1 MSTTKNYGLA
11 GVASDVQF
19 GKGGGR
25 LVFNTGAS
33 DWRFTSDGTTLVH
46 VQVLDPVDA
55 TDAATKSYVDS
66 VASGLDPKQSVRVA
80 TTANVTTYNASGGPA
95 GTGQFTSAPS
105 AVDGVTLVN
114 GDRILVKNQGDAKQN
129 GIYVATATTTTWNRA
144 SDMDGSPASEVSG
157 GNYVF
162 VEEGTQANS
171 GWVLQGT
178 GTLTLNTN
186 NLNWVLFSAS
196 SDILAGVGLV
206 KNGNALD
213 LAFSELTSASTI
225 STSNE
230 LIFDNAGTES
240 RITVANF
247 LADRDIP
254 NAITADGLITRTAA
268 DTYTSRS
275 IAVSVAA
282 AQIGLAVTNGSGAAG
297 NPTLGLDING
307 TTALTDAVATGDSLI
322 IYNAANNGQAVGN
335 YKVTVDQL
343 KTFMNAGTSSSSI
356 TDGNSTVSV
365 VDAGSGTVTINV
377 DAEDIVTVNASGM
390 TVTSPNT
397 LTLAGMTTGRM
408 VYTSTGG
415 LLVSDANNTYDG
427 SVWTLT
433 GAGNITGDLD
443 VDNININGNTISA
456 SNTNGSI
463 ILASNGTGQI
473 TLQDNG
479 GNEIFEFVRVASA
492 VNHLKFT
499 NAITGGRPTFDANV
513 TGADTNVDIGFLTKG
528 TGVLTV
534 TGTTN
539 YETNVTDDDDIPN
552 KKYVDDAI
560 VTGQAGHVDTI
571 SGAVNFASAT
581 TQSIG
586 TIPANATILSVT
598 LRTGTASDAATTV
611 TVGDATNGAASYM
624 AATENDPQQANT
636 TFVADTYVLNGGSN
650 VTANATVGTAGT
662 VGSGTVVITFRYA

>member
-66 VASGLDPKQSVRVA
+66 VASGLDPKASVRVA
-80 TTANVTTYNASGGPA
+80 TTVAVTTYNASGGPA

-105 AVDGVTLVN
+105 SVDGVTLVN

-144 SDMDGSPASEVSG
+144 SDMDGTPATEVSG

-162 VEEGTQANS
+162 VEEGSQANS
-171 GWVLQGT
+171 GWVLQGV
-178 GTLTLNTN
+178 GTLTLNTD
-186 NLNWVLFSAS
+186 NLNWVLFSSS

-213 LAFSELTSASTI
+213 LDFSELTSQSTI
-225 STSNE
+225 AGTNE
-230 LIFDNAGTES
+230 LIAQFSGTES
-240 RITVANF
+240 RITVTNF
-247 LADRDIP
+247 LNSLNIP
-254 NAITADGLITRTAA
+254 NAITANGLVTRTAD

-275 IAVSVAA
+275 LAADTAAAKVGIAVSNAD
-282 AQIGLAVTNGSGAAG
+282 GSGG
-297 NPTLGLDING
+297 NPTIGLEING
-307 TTALTDAVATGDSLI
+307 TTALTDAVATGDSLL

-356 TDGNSTVSV
+356 TAGDSTVSIA
-365 VDAGSGTVTINV
+365 DTGAGVVTINV
-377 DAEDIVTVNASGM
+377 DAEDIVSVTASGM

-397 LTLAGMTTGRM
+397 LTLAGMTAGRI

-415 LLVSDANNTYDG
+415 LLVSDANNVYDG

-443 VDNININGNTISA
+443 VDNINLNGNTISIT
-456 SNTNGSI
+456 NTNGNL
-463 ILASNGTGQI
+463 ILTQNGTGQI
-473 TLQDNG
+473 NLTDSG
-479 GNEIFEFVRVASA
+479 GLEMFEFKRVASA
-492 VNHLKFT
+492 VNHLSFT
-499 NAITGGRPTFDANV
+499 NAVTGSAPTFSANV

-539 YETNVTDDDDIPN
+539 YEQNVTDDDDIPN

-560 VTGQAGHVDTI
+560 VTGQSGTLDSI
-571 SGAVNFASAT
+571 SGSVNFTSAT

-598 LRTGTASDAATTV
+598 LRVGTASNTATTV
-611 TVGDATNGAASYM
+611 TIGDATNGAAAYM
-624 AATENDPQQANT
+624 AATENDPQQAST
-636 TFVADTYVLNGGSN
+636 TFVADTYVLNGGTS
-650 VTANATVGTAGT
+650 VTANATVATAGAS
-662 VGSGTVVITFRYA
+662 GSGTVVITFRYA

>member
-66 VASGLDPKQSVRVA
+66 VAAGLDPKQSVRVA
-80 TTANVTTYNASGGPA
+80 TTTSVTTYNASGGPA
-95 GTGQFTSAPS
+95 ANGQFTSAPS

-144 SDMDGSPASEVSG
+144 ADMDGTPASEVSG

-162 VEEGTQANS
+162 VEQGTQANS

-178 GTLTLNTN
+178 GTLTLNTD
-186 NLNWVLFSAS
+186 NLTWVLFSAS
-196 SDILAGVGLV
+196 SDILAGTGLI

-213 LAFSELTSASTI
+213 LDFSELTSQTTI
-225 STSNE
+225 ATSDE
-230 LIFDNAGTES
+230 LIFNDAGVES

-247 LADRDIP
+247 LADRDIVT
-254 NAITADGLITRTAA
+254 ATADGILTRTAN
-268 DTYTSRS
+268 DTYASRTLTAS
-275 IAVSVAA
+275 ATAAEVGIVISNGNGVS
-282 AQIGLAVTNGSGAAG
+282 G
-297 NPTLGLDING
+297 NPTIGVNING
-307 TTALTDAVATGDSLI
+307 TTALTDAVATGDTLL
-322 IYNAANNGQAVGN
+322 IYNAANNGQAIGN

-343 KTFMNAGTSSSSI
+343 KTFMNAGTSSTSI
-356 TDGNSTVSV
+356 TEGNTTISV
-365 VDAGSGTVTINV
+365 TDAGTGTATINV
-377 DAEDIVTVNASGM
+377 DAEDIVTVTASGM

-397 LTLAGMTTGRM
+397 LTLAGMTTGRI

-415 LLVSDANNTYDG
+415 LLVSDANNVYDG

-443 VDNININGNTISA
+443 VDNVNINGNTISITA
-456 SNTNGSI
+456 VNGS
-463 ILASNGTGQI
+463 LTLTPNGTGQVNL
-473 TLQDNG
+473 TDSG
-479 GNEIFEFVRVASA
+479 GLEIFEFKRVASA
-492 VNHLKFT
+492 VNHLSFT
-499 NAITGGRPTFDANV
+499 NAATGGVPTFSANV

-560 VTGQAGHVDTI
+560 VTGQSGTLDSI
-571 SGAVNFASAT
+571 SGAVNFTSAT
-581 TQSIG
+581 TQSVG

-598 LRTGTASDAATTV
+598 LRVGTASNVATTV

-624 AATENDPQQANT
+624 AAVENDPQQANT
-636 TFVADTYVLNGGSN
+636 TFVADTYVLNGGSS
-650 VTANATVGTAGT
+650 VTANATVATAGAS
-662 VGSGTVVITFRYA
+662 GSGTVVITFRYA